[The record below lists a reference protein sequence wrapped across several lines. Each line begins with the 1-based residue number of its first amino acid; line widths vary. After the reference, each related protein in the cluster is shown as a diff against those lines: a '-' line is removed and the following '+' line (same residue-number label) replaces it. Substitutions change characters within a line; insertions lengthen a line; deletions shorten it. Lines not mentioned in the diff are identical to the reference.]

1 MVKENITLMGA
12 RILFRNFSG
21 NASQFN
27 AQGNRNFC
35 VIIEDPNL
43 IRNLERDNWNIR
55 YLQPKDPGDEPQAYL
70 QVKVQFPKE
79 GSRSRPPKIVLVTSN
94 GNTLLDEDT
103 VGMLDWAE
111 IANVDMI
118 LRPYNWEV
126 QGKSGVKAY
135 LKSIYVTIVEDELEQ
150 KYAAMESSALSG
162 MVGGNNNGSPESV

>member
-1 MVKENITLMGA
+1 MVNTNITLSGA

-27 AQGNRNFC
+27 ASGNRNFC
-35 VIIEDPNL
+35 VIIDDPKL
-43 IRNLERDNWNIR
+43 VEQLEKDGWNVR
-55 YLQPKDPGDEPQAYL
+55 WLQPRDEGDSPKAYL

-79 GSRSRPPKIVLVTSN
+79 GSKARPPKVVLITSR
-94 GNTLLDEDT
+94 GNTILDEST
-103 VGMLDWAE
+103 VGMLDFAE

-118 LRPYNWEV
+118 LRPYNWNV
-126 QGKSGVKAY
+126 QGKYGVKAY

-162 MVGGNNNGSPESV
+162 IMKGNDDETLPF